1 VSRALGIDLG
11 EARVGLAVS
20 DAAGVAAHP
29 LEVVERASALA
40 RVVELAR
47 DLEITDLVLGIP
59 VSLSGEEGPA
69 ALRSREFAAELAAAT
84 GLPVHLIDERLTT
97 RMADAALK
105 DQGVPA
111 RARRGAVDK
120 VAATVIL
127 QSFLDRVR

>member
-1 VSRALGIDLG
+1 
-11 EARVGLAVS
+11 
-20 DAAGVAAHP
+20 
-29 LEVVERASALA
+29 LA
-40 RVVELAR
+40 RVVELVVE
-47 DLEITDLVLGIP
+47 LEITEVVLGIP

-69 ALRSREFAAELAAAT
+69 AVRSREFAAELAAAT